1 MKKLIHTSY
10 PAEINVIIL
19 FSLFLIS
26 CFFSYELFDVR
37 FHNPDHLKNA
47 ALGMVLVGVATV
59 LMVLILWEEILFKAK
74 AKEISGGLVFRNRRK
89 KLKAQIL
96 LFSGI
101 PVIFTFIYLEYD
113 LNLLHF
119 VIWSAVCMVI
129 PAIEI
134 IVSGINNHKSYLT
147 LTNRMIKYK
156 NNNREGSFET
166 RVVRNI
172 TIIKDDKSFVK
183 KIQVLFT
190 NNHHLIIDLDEM
202 HLNAF
207 CDPIHKFIKANYKDL
222 LKETAPVTITR

>member
-1 MKKLIHTSY
+1 MKKLIQTSY
-10 PAEINVIIL
+10 PAEINIIIL

-74 AKEISGGLVFRNRRK
+74 AKEISGGLVFKNQRK
-89 KLKAQIL
+89 KLKAQI
-96 LFSGI
+96 FIFAFI
-101 PVIFTFIYLEYD
+101 PVIFGFIYLEYD

-119 VIWSAVCMVI
+119 IIWSTVCMVI

-134 IVSGINNHKSYLT
+134 IIAGINNHKNYLT
-147 LTNRMIKYK
+147 LTNRMIQYK

-166 RVVRNI
+166 KNVRNI
-172 TIIKDDKSFVK
+172 TLIKDEKSFIK

-190 NNHHLIIDLDEM
+190 NNNKVIIDIDEM
-202 HLNAF
+202 HLHAF
-207 CDPIHKFIKANYKDL
+207 CDPIYKFMKTNYKDL
-222 LKETAPVTITR
+222 LTEGNPTSAAK